1 MQFPRNWICEA
12 YVVYHMIWS
21 WPKERNNISIF
32 GMLSDYHYVL
42 VISPKWPFK
51 IISTPGHFPDRNA
64 PLVIA
69 FDLRTDTAILSSSNF
84 FISSC
89 F

>member
-1 MQFPRNWICEA
+1 
-12 YVVYHMIWS
+12 MIWS

-51 IISTPGHFPDRNA
+51 IFSTPGHFPDRN
-64 PLVIA
+64 PLVI
-69 FDLRTDTAILSSSNF
+69 
-84 FISSC
+84 
-89 F
+89 